1 MAVGSPQLNTYMKV
15 KVSIVSSV
23 FFSVMQLVP
32 INCHRQWYIRVAMY
46 RKYSLCVEESLSIE
60 NTLCVQD

>member
-15 KVSIVSSV
+15 KVSIVSLG
-23 FFSVMQLVP
+23 FSFMQLVP
-32 INCHRQWYIRVAMY
+32 INCHRQWYIRVAIY

-60 NTLCVQD
+60 NTLYVED